1 MGLQPPID
9 NDKPNGIEM
18 SLRQI
23 STRIELSFWQV
34 AISLLSGS
42 SFLQRL
48 IRWFYL
54 TFLPFSAKF
63 INRFER
69 PQVYRWA
76 GAGLGLGFII
86 GLMIAVF

>member
-1 MGLQPPID
+1 MDTQPPID
-9 NDKPNGIEM
+9 HDQPNGIEM

-34 AISLLSGS
+34 AIILLSEF
-42 SFLQRL
+42 SFLQRI